1 MARGFCR
8 CPVVRGQTE
17 TPSPPRREQVS
28 MKRIA
33 AVLTLAGAIFGVVA
47 PTTAFADPGACVHLY
62 LNVNGTEQTIDQCA
76 PLSTDQI
83 GRPPAL
89 VPGAFSRAFLASA
102 GQ

>member
-1 MARGFCR
+1 
-8 CPVVRGQTE
+8 
-17 TPSPPRREQVS
+17 

-76 PLSTDQI
+76 P
-83 GRPPAL
+83 
-89 VPGAFSRAFLASA
+89 
-102 GQ
+102 